1 MIETRHLVYFKTV
14 AEHLNFTKAAKHLN
28 ISQPP
33 LSYQIKQLEELLG
46 VPLFHRTNRKV
57 ELTDAGKYFY
67 EVTIKTLHNLDNH
80 IDHVRKIGKGEIGSL
95 RIGFGGSVI
104 YDILPKIIRSIRQR
118 YSELKLTVQQ
128 LTTFQQ
134 VNALKNGEIDIGILV
149 PPINEESINILP
161 IRKEEFIVC
170 LNKNHPLSSRKE
182 PLAVQLFSNEDVI
195 MTPHYAGIGYYES
208 VINLCKRGGFTPHV
222 AQTAQEQ
229 LTIVSL
235 VASGLGVAFVPLS
248 TANIYHENVVYRTLQ
263 EKVYKE
269 TAIAWNKG
277 DVTPSVE
284 LFLTFM
290 KEQMNSNGK
299 SI

>member
-33 LSYQIKQLEELLG
+33 LSHQIKQLEELLG
-46 VPLFHRTNRKV
+46 VNLFYRTNRKV
-57 ELTDAGKYFY
+57 ELTEAGKYFY
-67 EVTIKTLHNLDNH
+67 EVTIKTLNNLENQ
-80 IDHVRKIGKGEIGSL
+80 IETVRKIGNGEIGNL

-104 YDILPKIIRSIRQR
+104 YDILPKIIHDIHQR
-118 YSELKLTVQQ
+118 YPELKLTVQQ

-149 PPINEESINILP
+149 PPINEVSIKTLP
-161 IRKEEFIVC
+161 IRKEQFVVC
-170 LNKNHPLSSRKE
+170 LNKNHPLSNIKE
-182 PLAVQLFSNEDVI
+182 PLPIKLFSNEDII
-195 MTPHYAGIGYYES
+195 MTPYFAGMGYYES
-208 VINLCKRGGFTPHV
+208 VISLCKLGGFTPNV
-222 AQTAQEQ
+222 TQTAQEQ
-229 LTIVSL
+229 QTIVSL

-248 TANIYHENVVYRTLQ
+248 TSNIHHKNVVYRKLQ

-277 DVTPSVE
+277 DITPSVQ
-284 LFLTFM
+284 LFLSFI
-290 KEQMNSNGK
+290 KNK
-299 SI
+299 